1 MSGKIPG
8 DAFDFYVGL
17 GPTRSYQAVADRYG
31 VTKRAVVKYSSKDR
45 WTERLREVHEKAR
58 AESDKSL
65 ADELVEVR
73 DRHKKMLRAMA
84 TRALTGLKD
93 YPLRSGIE
101 AIRAA
106 ELVIKLERIIHG
118 DPTDRGE
125 DSLEAITKR
134 EIQSMALDDEA
145 PDEWG
150 EEDEA
155 QQA

>member
-1 MSGKIPG
+1 MSGKIPS

-31 VTKRAVVKYSSKDR
+31 VTKRAVVKHSSRER

-58 AESDKSL
+58 TESDKNL
-65 ADELVEVR
+65 ADEIVEVR

-118 DPTDRGE
+118 DSTERGE
-125 DSLEAITKR
+125 DSLEVITKR
-134 EIQSMALDDEA
+134 EIHSMALGDEA
-145 PDEWG
+145 PDEW
-150 EEDEA
+150 EEGDEA